1 VAKEAHDEE
10 RAGLQVCE
18 GRARHSKIV
27 FPSNEHEQR
36 RASIPR
42 LSFFRVLSFD
52 KRVLCFLFYP
62 TMGDPLSPEELQALR
77 VLLNRPVPDPEGEE
91 IAAAAAPLI
100 REVSPLLGSGASA
113 SEPAPGWLTHLFPDG
128 LGPFQL
134 PAGTPKDGRLF
145 SSFDSVGAALQQQTE
160 PAARAFAYEWK
171 YLRYSL
177 AWILYTTQVLD
188 EVIDAVDAE
197 GIGPLEHTNIVDVIK
212 SVHSI
217 QKEVVEN
224 LHRRAS
230 VPIAAATSSLQLAY
244 KLSAN
249 LELKASGLHPDAASI
264 AKDFKED
271 KTKKEPF
278 KKQQAKKGTKPPTP
292 KQGQAAQGG
301 N

>member
-1 VAKEAHDEE
+1 MAKEAHDEE

-27 FPSNEHEQR
+27 FPSNEQEHR
-36 RASIPR
+36 RASIPE

-77 VLLNRPVPDPEGEE
+77 ALLNRPELTPAGEE
-91 IAAAAAPLI
+91 IAASAETPI

-113 SEPAPGWLTHLFPDG
+113 SAPAPEWLARLFPDG

-134 PAGTPKDGRLF
+134 PAGIPKDGRIF
-145 SSFDSVGAALQQQTE
+145 TSYDGIGAALQQQSDNS
-160 PAARAFAYEWK
+160 ARAFAYEWK

-197 GIGPLEHTNIVDVIK
+197 GIGSLDNTNIVDVIK

-271 KTKKEPF
+271 KTKKDPF
-278 KKQQAKKGTKPPTP
+278 KKQQAKKATKPPATRSAP
-292 KQGQAAQGG
+292 AAQGS